1 MFYVIGSVLLGVCSP
16 WFPVDFSNML
26 LSVLKE
32 VKEDESKEGPKELEG
47 DAPTDKRAKVTE
59 GHGRVGFACVWAMK
73 KGPIGWLGYIED
85 YNRPL

>member
-16 WFPVDFSNML
+16 CFPVDFSNML

-59 GHGRVGFACVWAMK
+59 GHGRFVSRVFEQWK
-73 KGPIGWLGYIED
+73 KGSWLVGLY
-85 YNRPL
+85 RGL

>member
-1 MFYVIGSVLLGVCSP
+1 MSLGVFCSGFASP

-59 GHGRVGFACVWAMK
+59 GQWSSRFRVCLSNEK
-73 KGPIGWLGYIED
+73 KGLLVGWVI
-85 YNRPL
+85 